1 MLLKILLLYNI
12 FNSLF
17 ANILKYC
24 EINNYCGKET
34 NGCSVYGNCNFNIFE
49 FYKTNSSNADQLPH
63 CECNTGYSSYHMN
76 LSNNDYSNIQCCYK
90 KKGMLTPFFLELFLG
105 FGIGHFYLGN
115 YIFAVVKL
123 TTQISLCVLLWCT
136 AYFACSKEHS
146 FQTNYNEIN
155 NNEKNTK
162 NNNNENKNNENKDKN
177 KEIFDE
183 NENYENESNENKNN
197 DSKNQSFELEENR
210 ENEIMFKNFISCPK
224 SMFLIYLSSALY
236 FLYNIVDITLIAFGV
251 FKDGNGEELYMWI

>member
-1 MLLKILLLYNI
+1 MLLKILLIYNI

-17 ANILKYC
+17 GNVLKKC
-24 EINNYCGKET
+24 EISNYCGKEI
-34 NGCSVYGNCNFNIFE
+34 NGCSTNGNCNFNIFD
-49 FYKTNSSNADQLPH
+49 FYKINTTEEDKQPH
-63 CECNTGYSSYHMN
+63 CQCNEGYSSHHMT
-76 LSNNDYSNIQCCYK
+76 LQNNDFINIQCCYK

-115 YIFAVVKL
+115 YVFAVIKL
-123 TTQISLCVLLWCT
+123 IIQILLCVLLWCT

-155 NNEKNTK
+155 NNEKNSK
-162 NNNNENKNNENKDKN
+162 NNNNENKKNENKEEN

-183 NENYENESNENKNN
+183 NENDENESNENKNN
-197 DSKNQSFELEENR
+197 ESKNQSFELEENR

-224 SMFLIYLSSALY
+224 SMLLIYLSSASF
-236 FLYNIVDITLIAFGV
+236 FLFNIVDVSLLAFGV